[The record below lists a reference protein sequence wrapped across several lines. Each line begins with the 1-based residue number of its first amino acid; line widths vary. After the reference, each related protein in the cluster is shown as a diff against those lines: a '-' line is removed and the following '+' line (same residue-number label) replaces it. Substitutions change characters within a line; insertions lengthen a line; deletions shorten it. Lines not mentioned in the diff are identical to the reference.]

1 MTNKNY
7 WLKRKK
13 RTGILKGIV
22 LSVTVLSFLNS
33 MGRLNTSDLNDLG
46 VKTGYSNGYLI
57 GTALLCLVIGFLGV
71 IALAYI
77 SDQLKKINNSLKK
90 FK

>member
-1 MTNKNY
+1 MGYNEVQEIEGLNY
-7 WLKRKK
+7 EKRSK
-13 RTGILKGIV
+13 RA
-22 LSVTVLSFLNS
+22 VLSFLNS
-33 MGRLNTSDLNDLG
+33 IGRLNTSDLNDLG

-77 SDQLKKINNSLKK
+77 SDQLKRIDHKIKK